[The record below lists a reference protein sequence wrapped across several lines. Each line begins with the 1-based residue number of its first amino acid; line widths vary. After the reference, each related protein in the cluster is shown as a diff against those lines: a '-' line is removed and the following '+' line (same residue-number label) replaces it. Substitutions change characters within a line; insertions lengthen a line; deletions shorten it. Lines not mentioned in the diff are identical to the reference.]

1 MRLGIDLGTS
11 RTVVAIV
18 DRGNY
23 PVIAFT
29 AARGD
34 AHEHWP
40 SITAEVGGALVH
52 GLDAADAA
60 AAGAPARA
68 SWKRLLGYSGA
79 EATLTVGALEVSILD
94 LATSYLIA
102 LKR

>member
-23 PVIAFT
+23 PVVAFLD
-29 AARGD
+29 ARGD

-40 SITAEVGGALVH
+40 SITAEVAGELVH
-52 GLDAADAA
+52 GLDARDAA
-60 AAGAPARA
+60 NAGAPGRA
-68 SWKRLLGYSGA
+68 SWKRSLGAAGPDATIVIGA
-79 EATLTVGALEVSILD
+79 REISLLD
-94 LATSYLIA
+94 LATSY
-102 LKR
+102 